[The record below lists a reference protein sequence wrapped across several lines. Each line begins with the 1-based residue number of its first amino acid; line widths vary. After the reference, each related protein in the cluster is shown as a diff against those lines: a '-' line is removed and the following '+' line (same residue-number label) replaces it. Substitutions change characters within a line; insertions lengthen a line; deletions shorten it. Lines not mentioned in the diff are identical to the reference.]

1 MEKDE
6 YLEETFPLWIFHINL
21 AWSSDKATSWY
32 LFFNEIK
39 LEEFTRED
47 KISERSLRDDIT
59 VLLNMYTKE
68 RVEKYDPEEKKISP
82 FIKLGLLKKDGNKYI
97 KTQPLKENLN
107 EYVVM
112 YAMEKYFEYKKTD
125 SISIEELLNGTFSPG
140 KVLNLKRVL
149 LNEYIDKLAEQNYLT
164 VNRTAGL
171 DMVYLGKQTEGNRIV
186 KKYES
191 TVEIIK
197 GYYENKA

>member
-1 MEKDE
+1 M
-6 YLEETFPLWIFHINL
+6 T
-21 AWSSDKATSWY
+21 
-32 LFFNEIK
+32 
-39 LEEFTRED
+39 D

-140 KVLNLKRVL
+140 KILNLKRVL
-149 LNEYIDKLAEQNYLT
+149 LNEYIDKLRN
-164 VNRTAGL
+164 
-171 DMVYLGKQTEGNRIV
+171 K
-186 KKYES
+186 
-191 TVEIIK
+191 II
-197 GYYENKA
+197 

>member
-1 MEKDE
+1 
-6 YLEETFPLWIFHINL
+6 
-21 AWSSDKATSWY
+21 
-32 LFFNEIK
+32 
-39 LEEFTRED
+39 
-47 KISERSLRDDIT
+47 
-59 VLLNMYTKE
+59 
-68 RVEKYDPEEKKISP
+68 
-82 FIKLGLLKKDGNKYI
+82 
-97 KTQPLKENLN
+97 
-107 EYVVM
+107 M

-171 DMVYLGKQTEGNRIV
+171 DMVYLATQTDGNRID

-197 GYYENKA
+197 G